1 MRHTRS
7 ISVAAAAVVG
17 LAALSACSAAS
28 TAASHAA
35 SSADSA
41 VSTVADALSLATTKT
56 ESYNSVKM
64 NMSMTVAGQNVT
76 SSGQFGWNPMAMTMG
91 MNMPA
96 ANGRPATSMIMMMSG
111 TTMYMGTPTAA
122 DFQGKHWMKLDLS
135 SLQGGQ
141 ALTQLA
147 TQSGNQN
154 PAVQLKLLTS
164 SPGVTRVGQGTVDG
178 VQATHYRGTVD
189 LKALAAKMAG
199 QDAQLKSLLTS
210 ASQQGMTT
218 ETVDLWVSD
227 QNLPVRETISAA
239 TSSGAQNAT
248 IDFSDYSTSTVTVT
262 PPPADDTLDA
272 SSLLGS
278 D

>member
-28 TAASHAA
+28 KAASQAA
-35 SSADSA
+35 GSANSA
-41 VSTVADALSLATTKT
+41 VSTVADALSLATAKT
-56 ESYNSVKM
+56 ESYSSVKM
-64 NMSMTVAGQNVT
+64 TMTMSVAGQSVT
-76 SSGQFGWNPMAMTMG
+76 SSGRFGWNPMAMSMG

-96 ANGRPATSMIMMMSG
+96 ANGRPATSMIVMMSG
-111 TTMYMGTPTAA
+111 TTLYMGTPAVA

-135 SLQGGQ
+135 SLQDGQ
-141 ALTQLA
+141 ALSEMA

-178 VQATHYRGTVD
+178 VQATHYSGTVD
-189 LKALAAKMAG
+189 LKALAAKMVG

-210 ASQQGMTT
+210 ASQEGVTT
-218 ETVDLWVSD
+218 ETVDLWVSA
-227 QNLPVRETISAA
+227 QNLPVRETMSAT
-239 TSSGAQNAT
+239 TSSGTENAT
-248 IDFSDYSTSTVTVT
+248 IDFSDYSTGAVTFT
-262 PPPADDTLDA
+262 APPADDTLDA

-278 D
+278 S